1 MLQKKK
7 KSKSG
12 KQVEMVAEPDDVGAA
27 TAKDTIEQPPE
38 EPEDSTPR
46 TFESLG
52 LSQAL
57 CSTVKQLDWK
67 NPTDIQVQA
76 IPIVLEVSHSTQHLQ
91 SYATSSKRV
100 SYERSSNP
108 VRLSLQLKRHGA

>member
-57 CSTVKQLDWK
+57 SSTEKPCDT
-67 NPTDIQVQA
+67 PTD
-76 IPIVLEVSHSTQHLQ
+76 
-91 SYATSSKRV
+91 
-100 SYERSSNP
+100 
-108 VRLSLQLKRHGA
+108 SLTLILKKFKIGLAFIFSDFLAVIFVTIGKSFAV